1 MSLLAR
7 NSSREG
13 LALTA
18 LEGEGE
24 GNALLLASLLGD
36 GDGLKAL
43 LLPSEACAFECAKDG
58 DAEGAGKGPVL
69 LSYGFAPARRLWPL
83 FGGDA

>member
-18 LEGEGE
+18 LEGEG
-24 GNALLLASLLGD
+24 NALLLVSLLGD

-69 LSYGFAPARRLWPL
+69 LSYGFALARRLWPL